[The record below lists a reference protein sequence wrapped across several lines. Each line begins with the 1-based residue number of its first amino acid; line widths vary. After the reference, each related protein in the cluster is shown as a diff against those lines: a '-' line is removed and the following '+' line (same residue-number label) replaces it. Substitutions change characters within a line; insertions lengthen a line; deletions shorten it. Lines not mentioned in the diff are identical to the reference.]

1 MPQDRDH
8 HMPAHVV
15 VGAQWGD
22 EGKGKVVDLYTEF
35 ADVVV
40 RYQGGNN
47 AGHTLVVG
55 RGDQQAKIVLHVIPS
70 GILHADKLCVIAPG
84 VVVDPRVC
92 LAEIEALRERG
103 HARDASQL
111 AIAQDASVIM
121 PYHRALDLAREGK
134 ASGHARIGTTG
145 RGIGPCYED
154 RVGRRAVMMRDLLDD
169 DRLQDKLDRDLEEK
183 NHLLQF
189 YGQAP
194 LSKSQLFDEYRD
206 FGERIAP
213 YVCDARRVIR
223 DQLARGRHVLFEG
236 AQGTNARRG
245 AWHLSLRHLQPHDGR
260 RCVREHRCGPVGSRR
275 GDRHHQGLLHARGT
289 RAVPDRDRGAAIGEH
304 LQRVGQ
310 EFGST
315 TGRARRCGW
324 LDVAALRYA
333 ARING
338 FTGIAVTKLDVLTGL
353 ETIKIAVGY
362 RDAQGNTYDE
372 PPLDAETLEGL
383 EPEYEEMQGW
393 TEDVRQVRQWE
404 DLPRHAKRLLRRVET
419 ILEVPIA
426 LVSVGPERSETI
438 VMRHLHRAS

>member
-1 MPQDRDH
+1 
-8 HMPAHVV
+8 MPAHVV

-183 NHLLQF
+183 NLLLQF

-236 AQGTNARRG
+236 AQGTMLDVGLGTYPFVTSSHTTAGGVCVNTGVAPSGLDEVIGITKAYCTRVGRG
-245 AWHLSLRHLQPHDGR
+245 PFPTEIEG
-260 RCVREHRCGPVGSRR
+260 G
-275 GDRHHQGLLHARGT
+275 
-289 RAVPDRDRGAAIGEH
+289 IGEH

-393 TEDVRQVRQWE
+393 TEDVGQVRQWE

-419 ILEVPIA
+419 ILEVPIT